1 MSSFNP
7 RNHGTLSFRRKERPC
22 LKSEFLDVAPSRA
35 ALVRAET
42 HGTMSNR
49 VSWEV
54 RSGRFGLDAKL
65 NKPPPQSQTRVWT
78 SPHCPRAAPEHV
90 SSLSQDHPRFPYHH
104 KTGRF
109 TDPGSAA
116 DTMQAA
122 PRHFIAE
129 RTSGTVDLGKPG
141 RLSLRVRLHRVACS
155 RRSRHVRSDLDL
167 ASQQRASGGFG
178 LTLQRRVCL
187 RSRRAAISALVP
199 AWLGLRAESLAAVRS
214 CAAKSLLV
222 ETKRCGPLPRASQR
236 LDQRAHTIPET
247 GQWDAPDRL
256 WSH

>member
-78 SPHCPRAAPEHV
+78 SPHCPRAAPE
-90 SSLSQDHPRFPYHH
+90 QPRVGERLRALRAPP
-104 KTGRF
+104 RALRRRVLQEV
-109 TDPGSAA
+109 AA
-116 DTMQAA
+116 
-122 PRHFIAE
+122 RH
-129 RTSGTVDLGKPG
+129 RD
-141 RLSLRVRLHRVACS
+141 RVAVL
-155 RRSRHVRSDLDL
+155 VR
-167 ASQQRASGGFG
+167 A
-178 LTLQRRVCL
+178 
-187 RSRRAAISALVP
+187 P
-199 AWLGLRAESLAAVRS
+199 APPRS
-214 CAAKSLLV
+214 CANL
-222 ETKRCGPLPRASQR
+222 
-236 LDQRAHTIPET
+236 
-247 GQWDAPDRL
+247 
-256 WSH
+256 